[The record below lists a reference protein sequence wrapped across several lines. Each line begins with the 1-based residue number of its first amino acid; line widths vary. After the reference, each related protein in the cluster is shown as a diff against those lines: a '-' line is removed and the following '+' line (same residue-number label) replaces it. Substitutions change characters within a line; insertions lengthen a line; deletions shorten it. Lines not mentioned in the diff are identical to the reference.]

1 MASISRAGQPWKVES
16 VTWSESA
23 VRKSSSRS
31 SPCSSGI
38 SLRSA
43 STSARASFI
52 AATQARTAGERTP
65 ARS

>member
-1 MASISRAGQPWKVES
+1 MASISWAGQPWKVES
-16 VTWSESA
+16 VTWSERA
-23 VRKSSSRS
+23 VWKSSWRRS
-31 SPCSSGI
+31 PSSSGT
-38 SLRSA
+38 SRRRA